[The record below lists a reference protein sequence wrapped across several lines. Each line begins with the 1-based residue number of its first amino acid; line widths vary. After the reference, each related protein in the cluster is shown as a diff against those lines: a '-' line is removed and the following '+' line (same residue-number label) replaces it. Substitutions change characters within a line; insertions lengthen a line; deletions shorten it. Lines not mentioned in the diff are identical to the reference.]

1 MCATLA
7 ISKIG
12 ALIDTRVIAF
22 LQDFKVI
29 KYNRIKEMTATNLAH
44 FFRLLFLE
52 DGRKSKFLSRF

>member
-44 FFRLLFLE
+44 SLE
-52 DGRKSKFLSRF
+52 KLIDL

>member
-29 KYNRIKEMTATNLAH
+29 KCNRIKEMTATNLGKNS
-44 FFRLLFLE
+44 LIC
-52 DGRKSKFLSRF
+52 KILSTFE